1 MSSAEKN
8 LFSTY
13 RTLLISSQD
22 LNLSSVISLS
32 CSCAMC
38 WLVAANLESSQLEK
52 LFSTAV
58 VEQCISIAKKSEN
71 YLLLPF
77 QGGSVF
83 PIFCDELPDEKNWRK
98 NAEKSAWRSTNEE
111 KENQYNDEKNS
122 WRSKDENCA
131 PVVGASRP
139 LQRNKV
145 GLTWIHF

>member
-1 MSSAEKN
+1 MYRQN
-8 LFSTY
+8 LFSTH
-13 RTLLISSQD
+13 RTMLTSSQV
-22 LNLSSVISLS
+22 LNFSSVISLS

-58 VEQCISIAKKSEN
+58 VDQCISIAN
-71 YLLLPF
+71 TYCFLF

-131 PVVGASRP
+131 PVAAASRP

-145 GLTWIHF
+145 GLT